1 MKQIVVAAAVIIEQG
16 KVFAAQRK
24 NVGELAKKWEFPGG
38 KLEMGESGEE
48 AIVREIGEELS
59 LQIEVLDHLMTVEH
73 TYSTFHIT
81 MHAYRC
87 ALVSGELALSEHL
100 DSRWLGSGELQGL
113 DWAAADL
120 PIVQRIAS
128 LLEKR

>member
-1 MKQIVVAAAVIIEQG
+1 MKQIVVAAAVIIQDG

-24 NVGELAKKWEFPGG
+24 DVGELARKWEFPGG
-38 KLEMGESGEE
+38 KLEKGESGEE
-48 AIVREIGEELS
+48 AIIREIGEELS

-81 MHAYRC
+81 MYAYRC
-87 ALVSGELALSEHL
+87 ALVAGELVLSEHL
-100 DSRWLGSGELQGL
+100 ASRWLDINELQSL

-120 PIVQRIAS
+120 PIVERIKA
-128 LLEKR
+128 LLENR